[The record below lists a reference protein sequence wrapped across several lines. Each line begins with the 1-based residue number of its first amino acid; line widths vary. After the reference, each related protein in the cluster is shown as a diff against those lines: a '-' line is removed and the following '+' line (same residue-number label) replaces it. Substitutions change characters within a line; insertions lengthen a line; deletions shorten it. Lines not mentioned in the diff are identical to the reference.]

1 MLFHGADALSG
12 GVADAPR
19 IVCSVL
25 RLQELLSFIM
35 HPIRSI
41 LVLAALTLA
50 PTAVHSA
57 TATDAALA
65 EKTASAYRRSAEQG
79 DADAALR
86 LGNMVSRNTVPAEK
100 FGTASDW
107 YLKGCALGSLSAC
120 HNAGVAYQFGR
131 NGVKR
136 DYYEAA
142 KYYLKAA
149 DRAFLPSQINL
160 VVLYAN
166 GQVIS
171 QDHRE
176 GLKWMLIAQKSAM
189 QCVDNP
195 ACRSILD
202 DKSGYRKRLE
212 AQLSEREQ
220 HETREMADAW
230 RPVR

>member
-1 MLFHGADALSG
+1 
-12 GVADAPR
+12 
-19 IVCSVL
+19 
-25 RLQELLSFIM
+25 M

-107 YLKGCALGSLSAC
+107 YVKGCALGSLSAC

-195 ACRSILD
+195 ACCSILD
-202 DKSGYRKRLE
+202 DKSAIASRWKHSCRSANNMKPAKWQMPGGRSVDRT
-212 AQLSEREQ
+212 AQDDFLRHSAPNFSVLRS
-220 HETREMADAW
+220 M
-230 RPVR
+230 